1 MKRGVDYTIP
11 ALLAGMWQFLT
22 LIDVLEKYTTA
33 ELKEI
38 AQEFLQILGSKTE
51 FKDV

>member
-1 MKRGVDYTIP
+1 MKDSFAATQAAWRFF
-11 ALLAGMWQFLT
+11 A
-22 LIDVLEKYTTA
+22 IDVLEKYTTA